1 MNKEQK
7 GVDLGTGSVGKL
19 LFRLALP
26 AIMAQIINVLY
37 NIVDRIYIGHIE
49 SIGPAALTGVGVAL
63 PVITAISAFASL
75 MSIGGASR
83 ASIMLGKQDKKTAE
97 KILGNCTGA
106 LLITGFLLTVLFLI
120 FGRNI
125 LLMFGASENTIGYAW
140 DYMRIYA
147 LGTISVQLS
156 LGLNA
161 FINAQGYAKTG
172 MLTVLIGAVSNIILD
187 PILIFG
193 LHMGVK
199 GAAVATVI
207 SQTISAIWALLFLLS
222 KTTTLRI
229 KPANMKTD
237 FSIMGPCIALG
248 ASPFIMQFTES
259 ILSVCFNTSLAKYGG
274 DTAVGVMTI
283 LGSVMQFSMLPLNG
297 LTQGSQ
303 PIVSYNFG
311 AGKNDRVRKTFHIL
325 LISCLSYSGLLWLLC
340 MLFPQLFAMMFT
352 PDAALISASQQYLR
366 VYMAASGIFGA
377 QIACQQTFIALGNAK
392 SSLFL
397 ALLRK
402 VILLIP
408 LIYILPNFF
417 SNQVF
422 AVFLAEP
429 AADFIAVTTTTTLFF
444 RFYRK
449 ELPLPQKTKSN
460 AS

>member
-1 MNKEQK
+1 MNKEK
-7 GVDLGTGSVGKL
+7 KEVDLGTGSVGKL

-26 AIMAQIINVLY
+26 AITAQIINVLY

-49 SIGPAALTGVGVAL
+49 DIGPAALTGVGVAL

-120 FGRNI
+120 FGRSI

-172 MLTVLIGAVSNIILD
+172 MLTVLIGAISNIILD

-193 LHMGVK
+193 FHMGVK
-199 GAAVATVI
+199 GAAVATI
-207 SQTISAIWALLFLLS
+207 LSQTISAVWAFAFLLS
-222 KTTTLRI
+222 KNTTLRI
-229 KPANMKTD
+229 KAENMKTD

-311 AGKNDRVRKTFHIL
+311 AGKNDRVRKSFHIL
-325 LISCLSYSGLLWLLC
+325 LISCLTYSGLLWAMC
-340 MLFPQLFAMMFT
+340 MLFPQIFAMMFT

-408 LIYILPNFF
+408 FIYILPNFF

-429 AADFIAVTTTTTLFF
+429 VADLIAVTTTTTLFF

-449 ELPLPQKTKSN
+449 ELPLSKKPEGSR
-460 AS
+460 S